1 MVGVDLMSVAMIEE
15 TATVILVL
23 RAAALKRLLVMEVGL
38 LEGRAIALEV
48 ERIRTP
54 RPLTHELTLRVM
66 DALGATLTRVVIR
79 EYRDRTFFAN
89 LELRTAD
96 GRELTIDARP
106 SDALAL
112 ALRLNAPI
120 MAEER
125 VLEEAGL
132 DEKELSEKE
141 GRIPVPENDDEGSEP
156 VLH

>member
-1 MVGVDLMSVAMIEE
+1 MVSVELMSVAMIEE

-23 RAAALKRLLVMEVGL
+23 RAATLHRLLVMEVGL

-48 ERIRTP
+48 EGIRTP

-66 DALGATLTRVVIR
+66 EALGATLTRVVIR

-89 LELRTAD
+89 LELRTSD

-112 ALRLNAPI
+112 ALRLKAPI
-120 MAEER
+120 VAEEK
-125 VLEEAGL
+125 VLDEAGM
-132 DEKELSEKE
+132 DEQELSE
-141 GRIPVPENDDEGSEP
+141 RQARLQAPESDDEGEP

>member
-48 ERIRTP
+48 EGVRTP

-66 DALGATLTRVVIR
+66 KALGATLTRVVIR
-79 EYRDRTFFAN
+79 DYRDRTFFAN
-89 LELRTAD
+89 LELHTAD
-96 GRELTIDARP
+96 GRELVIDARP

-112 ALRLNAPI
+112 ALRLKVPI
-120 MAEER
+120 LAEER

-132 DEKELSEKE
+132 DENELSERE
-141 GRIPVPENDDEGSEP
+141 GRLRLPEDDGEGSEP